1 MTANDSYMW
10 GTVMKKR
17 SRRSIG
23 VLVLVAG
30 LVLPTVTAL
39 AAPAGWSVSFDPR
52 KRVFLSYSETKDGPR
67 ALLFACLRDVDTLT
81 VASEGVPDASSNGQ
95 KATLTLVNGAA
106 RYAVDGEVSPDPFS
120 KAPGFSVDIDLDAKT
135 IQGLR
140 QELLP
145 ALEGKGP
152 IELSI
157 GRAHRE
163 LPVAGLAA
171 PLKRFKSTCFGM
183 R

>member
-1 MTANDSYMW
+1 MLKPWRRWIGATALM
-10 GTVMKKR
+10 
-17 SRRSIG
+17 
-23 VLVLVAG
+23 AG
-30 LVLPTVTAL
+30 LLLPALTAL

-52 KRVFLSYSETKDGPR
+52 KRVFLSYSATKDGPR

-81 VASEGVPDASSNGQ
+81 IASEGVPNASSNGQ
-95 KATLTLVNGAA
+95 KATLTFTNAGA
-106 RYAVDGEVSPDPFS
+106 RYAVDGEVSRDPIS
-120 KAPGFSVDIDLDAKT
+120 NALSFSVDIDLDAKT
-135 IQGLR
+135 IKGLR

-152 IELSI
+152 IELAI

-183 R
+183 H